1 MGQVFDTVAEVAF
14 GQKDAQRYDL
24 YVCSVLDAIAQIP
37 KHCDRMLEAIASIE
51 EGVQAS
57 TIEEGMMSYCVLT
70 LQVYRSIF
78 WLMTNGSDSRKV
90 SLLCRNGA
98 RSWST
103 GSTFWNYPKALMKS
117 L

>member
-1 MGQVFDTVAEVAF
+1 VGQVFDTVAEVAF

-57 TIEEGMMSYCVLT
+57 TIEG
-70 LQVYRSIF
+70 
-78 WLMTNGSDSRKV
+78 G
-90 SLLCRNGA
+90 
-98 RSWST
+98 
-103 GSTFWNYPKALMKS
+103 
-117 L
+117 